1 MRAFLLSFL
10 GCGDHSG
17 WKPRFSIWGLW
28 FRGESNPGLLS
39 HSSWLWTFP
48 SDPSKENRQKSD
60 FSNCFIQF
68 CTKNF
73 TKKLKNSMQTPN
85 GGNHMTRTVRKRSV
99 VRGKTK
105 VNTLLFQ
112 FHRRRSS
119 PSGAGGLKLS
129 VTFSRAN
136 SHIDL

>member
-1 MRAFLLSFL
+1 MTTQGGNRASVFGDCGSVEKVTLVCSLVPARCGLFPVIPAKKTGRGQTFQTVLFSFVQRI
-10 GCGDHSG
+10 S
-17 WKPRFSIWGLW
+17 
-28 FRGESNPGLLS
+28 
-39 HSSWLWTFP
+39 
-48 SDPSKENRQKSD
+48 Q
-60 FSNCFIQF
+60 
-68 CTKNF
+68 
-73 TKKLKNSMQTPN
+73 KKLKNSMQTPN

-112 FHRRRSS
+112 FRRRRSS